1 MVDHDQKGIKT
12 GRRREVGDKITRDL
26 LEGAGRGGANG
37 GERRDGGMGISLVL
51 LAGCTAFKVFADV
64 GGKAGPPEFRS
75 DELAGFQVAG
85 VTGTRMIMAT
95 LENSVTEGVV
105 VGDIDA
111 TLISQDAC
119 FNLPIGEA
127 GTEWK
132 RDVIVH

>member
-1 MVDHDQKGIKT
+1 MVDHNQKGIKT

-37 GERRDGGMGISLVL
+37 GEQRDGGVGISLVL
-51 LAGCTAFKVFADV
+51 LAGCTAFNVFADV
-64 GGKAGPPEFRS
+64 GGKAGPPELCG

-85 VTGTRMIMAT
+85 MTSTPMIMAT

-105 VGDIDA
+105 IGDIDA
-111 TLISQDAC
+111 TLISQDAR
-119 FNLPIGEA
+119 FNLPIGEV
-127 GTEWK
+127 GTEGK